1 MTFRSNMICFRSST
15 YELTHESAHTRFR
28 HCEKRLEGERQIGSV
43 NEKFE
48 GYKRRGNLPSFT
60 GWQELFTVRS
70 KITLQR
76 MQSRKIASRTQQ
88 SQLSS
93 LLIRYIRRL
102 AMATKWCKA
111 TNVVVGCVRWLLESE
126 NFTGNNLNGA
136 LYAFTKYQNRI

>member
-1 MTFRSNMICFRSST
+1 MTFRSNMICFRSLT
-15 YELTHESAHTRFR
+15 YELTRESAHTRFR

-93 LLIRYIRRL
+93 LFIRYIRRL
-102 AMATKWCKA
+102 AM